1 MGSAE
6 SISIKVAGL
15 QSMGCDLIENNVF
28 DKNKYIRERILS
40 MYEGGWGFSKF
51 FKKKFRSLGEYRPKY
66 FTAQ

>member
-40 MYEGGWGFSKF
+40 MYEGG
-51 FKKKFRSLGEYRPKY
+51 
-66 FTAQ
+66 

>member
-28 DKNKYIRERILS
+28 DKNIYIYIRERILS
-40 MYEGGWGFSKF
+40 MYEGG
-51 FKKKFRSLGEYRPKY
+51 
-66 FTAQ
+66 